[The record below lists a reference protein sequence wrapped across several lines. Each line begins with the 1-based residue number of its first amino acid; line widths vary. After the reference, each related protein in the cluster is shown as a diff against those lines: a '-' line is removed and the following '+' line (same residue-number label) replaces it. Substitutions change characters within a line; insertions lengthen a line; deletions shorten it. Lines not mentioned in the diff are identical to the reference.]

1 MAAGLNIRIPS
12 NVTAL
17 KWIFC
22 AVTAVLVSFVAF
34 TMGLLIS
41 GAHSVR
47 QKFITELGG
56 LDGVVSVRGVSLLYG
71 AFNASCAFLAASCV
85 LFGAMPASGSGLPVR
100 HPRVST
106 MMAHL
111 IHWSTSHSI
120 NHCKDY
126 HPLAARHALIV
137 ITASETR
144 QTELPLHGRILLWHS
159 LIKT

>member
-1 MAAGLNIRIPS
+1 MATGLNIRIPS

-34 TMGLLIS
+34 AMGLLIS
-41 GAHSVR
+41 GAHSLR

-56 LDGVVSVRGVSLLYG
+56 LDDVVSVKGMSLLYG

-100 HPRVST
+100 HPRAST
-106 MMAHL
+106 EFVYWRLFDNTDLCMTYTCCL
-111 IHWSTSHSI
+111 
-120 NHCKDY
+120 CFFD
-126 HPLAARHALIV
+126 RH
-137 ITASETR
+137 R
-144 QTELPLHGRILLWHS
+144 CHGNPPD
-159 LIKT
+159 